1 MSQYWWRQDRDFA
14 IEQFPLALNFGK
26 KLEFRERQER
36 SGAHLI
42 HSILAPARLTGTRN
56 FTARMTVW
64 FSEVQESMYRTLT
77 LCSVPLAAVVL
88 LAADGSWKDKP
99 LPQWNAD
106 DAKQVLTDSP
116 WVKVVTPQNVRDLSA
131 DERREGGNME
141 ASVGKGVGLAGLGIL
156 GPRRQAEAIAR
167 AHYKPTPNA
176 VVVRWE
182 SARPVRTAEQKAGE
196 TDVPGVDK
204 DHYAIVVY
212 DILTPKRYNLA
223 NELKG
228 IAYLKRDTKKNLKPS
243 HVDILRQDDG
253 TATIVYL
260 FPRKVEI
267 TKKDGRLE
275 FVAQIGRLFVSQ
287 FFYTWDMQL
296 QGELEL

>member
-1 MSQYWWRQDRDFA
+1 MLR
-14 IEQFPLALNFGK
+14 
-26 KLEFRERQER
+26 KL
-36 SGAHLI
+36 
-42 HSILAPARLTGTRN
+42 
-56 FTARMTVW
+56 M
-64 FSEVQESMYRTLT
+64 
-77 LCSVPLAAVVL
+77 LCAVPLAAFL
-88 LAADGSWKDKP
+88 LMAADASWKDKSIS
-99 LPQWNAD
+99 QWNAE
-106 DAKQVLTDSP
+106 DAKQVLIDSP
-116 WVKVVTPQNVRDLSA
+116 WVKVVTPQNVRDLSP

-167 AHYKPTPNA
+167 AHYKPTPDA

-182 SARPVRTAEQKAGE
+182 SAPPIRIAEQKAGE
-196 TDVPGVDK
+196 TDVPVVDK

-228 IAYLKRDTKKNLKPS
+228 IAFINRDTKKKLKPS
-243 HVDILRQDDG
+243 HVEIIRNDNG

-260 FPRKVEI
+260 FPRSVEI

-296 QGELEL
+296 QGELQL